1 MLNLISRRDFLG
13 GLGALTVGV
22 LFSNLVKEGEAKIKK
37 TEPWPYVKIDP
48 KKAGEIAYNAWFEVF
63 CAQATATGVME
74 LLAEKVGDPWA
85 TFPIHALKFGMG
97 GMLGWGMTC
106 GSIVTASLV
115 MGLVL
120 PKEIVNDMILDI
132 VEWYAETSLPVF
144 VPDKPKFVKD
154 VKDMPKTVANSPLC
168 HISVGK
174 WMKTANK
181 AFTSPERRDRC
192 ARVAASVA
200 YRTVELLNA
209 WKDGK
214 YKPTHT
220 WNGPAAVGIPAQQNC
235 NECHGTNIPVAPK
248 S

>member
-1 MLNLISRRDFLG
+1 MFNLLSRREFLG

-22 LFSNLVKEGEAKIKK
+22 LLSNLVREGEAKVKK
-37 TEPWPYVKIDP
+37 AEPWPYVKIDP
-48 KKAGEIAYNAWFEVF
+48 KKAGELAYNAWFEVY
-63 CAQATATGVME
+63 CAQATATGIME
-74 LLAEKVGDPWA
+74 LLADKVGEPWA
-85 TFPIHALKFGMG
+85 SFPIHALKFGMG

-120 PKEIVNDMILDI
+120 PKETVNDMILDI
-132 VEWYAETSLPVF
+132 VEWYAETSLPTF

-154 VKDMPKTVANSPLC
+154 LPKTVANSPLC

-181 AFTSPERRDRC
+181 AFNSPERRDRC

-200 YRTVELLNA
+200 YRTVQLLNA
-209 WKDGK
+209 WKDGT
-214 YKPTHT
+214 YKPTNT

-235 NECHGTNIPVAPK
+235 NECHGTNIPTAPK

>member
-1 MLNLISRRDFLG
+1 MINLITRRNFLG
-13 GLGALTVGV
+13 GLGVLTIGA
-22 LFSNLVKEGEAKIKK
+22 LFSDLVKTGEAKIKK

-63 CAQATATGVME
+63 CAQATATGIME
-74 LLAEKVGDPWA
+74 LLAEKVGEPWA
-85 TFPIHALKFGMG
+85 SFPIHALKFGMG
-97 GMLGWGMTC
+97 GMLGWGLTC
-106 GSIVTASLV
+106 GSIVTGSLV

-120 PKEIVNDMILDI
+120 PKEVVNDMILDL
-132 VEWYAETSLPVF
+132 VEWYAETNLPVF
-144 VPDKPKFVKD
+144 IPDKPKTVKD
-154 VKDMPKTVANSPLC
+154 LPRTVSNSPLC

-174 WMKTANK
+174 WMKTANRS
-181 AFTSPERRDRC
+181 FNSPERRDRC

-209 WKDGK
+209 WKDEK

-220 WNGPAAVGIPAQQNC
+220 WIAPSAVGIPAQQNC
-235 NECHGTNIPVAPK
+235 NECHGTNIPTAPK